1 MKLIDWIN
9 QHDCGVTPT
18 AVQRDDGA
26 IEIRVLCTG
35 PAGDSVQTEV
45 VRTYS
50 EARDALGY

>member
-9 QHDCGVTPT
+9 EHDCGVSPT
-18 AVQRDDGA
+18 AIQRDDGA

-35 PAGDSVQTEV
+35 PDGDSVQTDV
-45 VRTYS
+45 VRTYA